1 MANILRDE
9 AASIMNRRG
18 FLLGG
23 ASLLAPAVA
32 SARAAAPAELVAL
45 GVVDGAMATAGDRLA
60 LADGREA
67 RLAGVEAASPPAGA
81 EPGRRWPL
89 AEAAKAALA
98 QAAERRSLELWAQ
111 SPEPDRYGRLIVHA
125 RRVDDGAWLQEAL
138 LSAGHARVRPVPGDD
153 ARARALLAVEDGAR
167 RAGRGIW
174 ASRVYAVRPAADAA
188 ALARDIGALT
198 VAEGRPVRAETR
210 GGKTYLD
217 FGEDWRRDFTAV
229 VPGPVARALKKEGVD
244 PAALAGRL
252 VRLRGWPEWRF
263 GPQIDIA
270 VPAQLEVID

>member
-1 MANILRDE
+1 MTMRI
-9 AASIMNRRG
+9 NRRG

-23 ASLLAPAVA
+23 ASLLTPAVA
-32 SARAAAPAELVAL
+32 LARVNAGELVAL
-45 GVVDGAMATAGDRLA
+45 GVVDGASALTGDRLA

-67 RLAGVEAASPPAGA
+67 RLAGVEAASPPLGA

-98 QAAERRSLELWAQ
+98 QAADRRPLELWAQ
-111 SPEPDRYGRLIVHA
+111 SPEPDRYGRLTVHA
-125 RRVDDGAWLQEAL
+125 RRIDDGAWLQEVL
-138 LSAGHARVRPVPGDD
+138 LSAGHARARPVPGDD
-153 ARARALLAVEDGAR
+153 ARARALLAVEDAAR

-174 ASRVYAVRPAADAA
+174 ASRVYAVRPVADAA

-198 VAEGRPVRAETR
+198 VAEGRPLRAETR
-210 GGKTYLD
+210 SGKTYLD

-229 VPGPVARALKKEGVD
+229 VTGPVARALKKEGID

-252 VRLRGWPEWRF
+252 VRVRGWPEWRF
-263 GPQIDIA
+263 GPQIDVA